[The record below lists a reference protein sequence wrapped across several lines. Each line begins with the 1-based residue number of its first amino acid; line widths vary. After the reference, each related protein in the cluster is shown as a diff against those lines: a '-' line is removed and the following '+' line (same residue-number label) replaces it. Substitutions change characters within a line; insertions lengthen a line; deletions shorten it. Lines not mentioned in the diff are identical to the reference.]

1 MPRPLKVT
9 YGDQKP
15 PYSYI
20 SLTAMAIMHSPHKML
35 PLSEIYRF
43 IMDKFPYYRNNMQK
57 WQNSLRHNLS
67 FNDCFIKVPRNISKA
82 GKGSYWTLHPKA
94 LGMFENGSLLR
105 RRKRFR
111 VKQLEKDIINS
122 DLAAISAYSAAAA
135 QINGAD
141 SHADWSLIDN
151 DNYKT
156 STQHKKPYYVEPAVP
171 LSVTDLVDSIPTRP
185 KRAFTIESLIA
196 PETSNSISSSSSSSS
211 SLVRSGVHDART
223 IAQAVHR
230 KQVLLNTSSRCIEA
244 IPHVA
249 NAAAAANFAQANFNQ
264 LMTHHQTQLPLITH
278 YLYNPQH
285 TLNTMYIYQHK
296 QLHDLRN
303 HFNGSLS
310 IF

>member
-20 SLTAMAIMHSPHKML
+20 SLTAMAIMHSPQKML

-111 VKQLEKDIINS
+111 VKQLEQEHLS
-122 DLAAISAYSAAAA
+122 SELAAISRYSGNLGHDQMHYPPTEWSHMKESQETGSLAYK
-135 QINGAD
+135 
-141 SHADWSLIDN
+141 
-151 DNYKT
+151 KT
-156 STQHKKPYYVEPAVP
+156 ITSQHITHPTTAVTEF
-171 LSVTDLVDSIPTRP
+171 TDELAPIRP

-196 PETSNSISSSSSSSS
+196 PDRGNT
-211 SLVRSGVHDART
+211 HDAGLSARQSIVNSQYIEDLDRT
-223 IAQAVHR
+223 PEYIRTH
-230 KQVLLNTSSRCIEA
+230 
-244 IPHVA
+244 
-249 NAAAAANFAQANFNQ
+249 FNQ
-264 LMTHHQTQLPLITH
+264 LMAHHQHQHQQPNYLPSLTQC
-278 YLYNPQH
+278 LYNPQH
-285 TLNTMYIYQHK
+285 SLNTLYIYQYK
-296 QLHDLRN
+296 QLHALRD
-303 HFNGSLS
+303 HFNGPLS
-310 IF
+310 VFS

>member
-20 SLTAMAIMHSPHKML
+20 SLTAMAIMHSPQKML

-43 IMDKFPYYRNNMQK
+43 IMEKFPYYRNNMQK

-111 VKQLEKDIINS
+111 VKQLENEHLS
-122 DLAAISAYSAAAA
+122 SELATIARYTGNFNMDQMHYPPTEWNYNIKEP
-135 QINGAD
+135 QIGLA
-141 SHADWSLIDN
+141 
-151 DNYKT
+151 
-156 STQHKKPYYVEPAVP
+156 HKKTIRPQIAHPASAP
-171 LSVTDLVDSIPTRP
+171 LVVTEFTDELPTRP

-196 PETSNSISSSSSSSS
+196 PDAGNTHNADFNARQSIVDSQY
-211 SLVRSGVHDART
+211 LEDIDRTPEFIRSH
-223 IAQAVHR
+223 
-230 KQVLLNTSSRCIEA
+230 
-244 IPHVA
+244 
-249 NAAAAANFAQANFNQ
+249 FNQ
-264 LMTHHQTQLPLITH
+264 MMAHQQHQLPNYLPSITQC
-278 YLYNPQH
+278 LYNPQH
-285 TLNTMYIYQHK
+285 SLNTLYIYQYK
-296 QLHDLRN
+296 QLHALRD
-303 HFNGSLS
+303 HYNGPLS
-310 IF
+310 VFS

>member
-111 VKQLEKDIINS
+111 VKQLEKDLIDSN
-122 DLAAISAYSAAAA
+122 LATISAYNTDPEPDHTG
-135 QINGAD
+135 QRIND
-141 SHADWSLIDN
+141 PHSEWSNQNRIFK
-151 DNYKT
+151 NYTQKKQYFEQPSLVPFDVT
-156 STQHKKPYYVEPAVP
+156 ELVENST
-171 LSVTDLVDSIPTRP
+171 IPVRP

-196 PETSNSISSSSSSSS
+196 PDNSSTSIRTSY
-211 SLVRSGVHDART
+211 DAR
-223 IAQAVHR
+223 IAQAIHR
-230 KQVLLNTSSRCIEA
+230 KQVLFNNRCIEVNPE
-244 IPHVA
+244 IGSLPD
-249 NAAAAANFAQANFNQ
+249 FPQSNFNQ
-264 LMTHHQTQLPLITH
+264 LMTHHQTNLPLITH

-303 HFNGSLS
+303 HLNGSLP

>member
-111 VKQLEKDIINS
+111 VKQLEKDLINS

-135 QINGAD
+135 QINSTD
-141 SHADWSLIDN
+141 PHAEWNLTNDN
-151 DNYKT
+151 DYRT
-156 STQHKKPYYVEPAVP
+156 STLKQKQYYVEPATVP
-171 LSVTDLVDSIPTRP
+171 LGVTDLVDSIPVRP

-196 PETSNSISSSSSSSS
+196 PETSSGMA
-211 SLVRSGVHDART
+211 RSAVHDARS
-223 IAQAVHR
+223 IAQAAHR
-230 KQVLLNTSSRCIEA
+230 KQVFLNTSSRCVEA
-244 IPHVA
+244 IPDVGSTTA
-249 NAAAAANFAQANFNQ
+249 NLAQSNFNQ
-264 LMTHHQTQLPLITH
+264 LMTAHHQTHLPLITH

>member
-20 SLTAMAIMHSPHKML
+20 SLTAMAIMHSPQKML

-43 IMDKFPYYRNNMQK
+43 IMEKFPYYRNNMQK

-111 VKQLEKDIINS
+111 VKQLENEHLS
-122 DLAAISAYSAAAA
+122 SELAAMARYTGNFSMDPMHYP
-135 QINGAD
+135 
-141 SHADWSLIDN
+141 HADWNYNLKEPQQIDLV
-151 DNYKT
+151 
-156 STQHKKPYYVEPAVP
+156 HKKIIRPEIAQLAPASAP
-171 LSVTDLVDSIPTRP
+171 LTLTEFTEELPMRP

-196 PETSNSISSSSSSSS
+196 PDGAGNTHSPELNRRHNTVIDSQYLDDIDRTPEFI
-211 SLVRSGVHDART
+211 RSHFHQMMAH
-223 IAQAVHR
+223 Q
-230 KQVLLNTSSRCIEA
+230 Q
-244 IPHVA
+244 
-249 NAAAAANFAQANFNQ
+249 Q
-264 LMTHHQTQLPLITH
+264 HHQLPNYLPSITQC
-278 YLYNPQH
+278 LYNPQH
-285 TLNTMYIYQHK
+285 SLNTLYIYQYK
-296 QLHDLRN
+296 QLHALRD
-303 HFNGSLS
+303 HYNGPLS
-310 IF
+310 VFS